1 MKTLLSKTISEKL
14 IKIVFIFFLGFVS
27 NTFLQRSINIFF
39 SNLEKKSIL
48 VSYHQ
53 RLKTLKTLLKS
64 VVSVLIFIVLFLMIF
79 YEFGFNIHPIL
90 TGAGILGLAVSF
102 GAQTLIKDLIA
113 GFFIILENQY
123 NIGDFV
129 KIGDTQG
136 KVYKITLRMTVLK
149 DKQDNLIYIPNSE
162 IKKVIIFK
170 KKD

>member
-1 MKTLLSKTISEKL
+1 MKTLLSKTIGEKL

-27 NTFLQRSINIFF
+27 NTFLQRSINVFF

-48 VSYHQ
+48 VSYRQ

-64 VVSVLIFIVLFLMIF
+64 IVSVLIFIVLFLMIF

-123 NIGDFV
+123 NVGDFV

-170 KKD
+170 KTD

>member
-1 MKTLLSKTISEKL
+1 MKTLLSKTIGEKL

-48 VSYHQ
+48 VSYRQ

-123 NIGDFV
+123 NVGDFV

-170 KKD
+170 KTD